1 MSVKIRPAF
10 LAIVFLASPLSLT
23 TNAANAAESCL
34 TAPGKPGPEGSRWY
48 YRLEFPSKRKCWH
61 LVLKGGKPAPVAR
74 VTKPVT
80 DDQAEAATTAAPT
93 PAAPAAA
100 PAPVASAPEAVKPAP
115 EPVIRTLVTRNAS
128 NPGAV
133 VPSPDQAP
141 QTAAADDNANAAA
154 PAEEAAA
161 TQAAP
166 ATMVTAAPAP
176 AAAIPAQTSEPSRI
190 SVVTLLPAAVAFLGL
205 LACATFFL
213 VEMRRRRTD
222 VLNRTTDHE
231 PQLAGDEPLLM
242 DVPVEEP
249 REAPAERATFAPLP
263 AMRPAPIEDDIAET
277 LRRYARRRAA

>member
-1 MSVKIRPAF
+1 
-10 LAIVFLASPLSLT
+10 
-23 TNAANAAESCL
+23 
-34 TAPGKPGPEGSRWY
+34 
-48 YRLEFPSKRKCWH
+48 
-61 LVLKGGKPAPVAR
+61 
-74 VTKPVT
+74 
-80 DDQAEAATTAAPT
+80 
-93 PAAPAAA
+93 
-100 PAPVASAPEAVKPAP
+100 VKPAP

-133 VPSPDQAP
+133 VPSPDQSP
-141 QTAAADDNANAAA
+141 QTTAADDSANAAA
-154 PAEEAAA
+154 PAEDAAVA
-161 TQAAP
+161 QAAP
-166 ATMVTAAPAP
+166 APIVTAAP

-205 LACATFFL
+205 LACAIFFL

-231 PQLAGDEPLLM
+231 PLLGGHEPLLM
-242 DVPVEEP
+242 DVPAAEP